1 MIDCHT
7 HRYPVEV
14 YSNPQIFA
22 KKQDNH
28 WLEIVIAPSN
38 GKSIQGWASR
48 DQMIAAMD
56 KASVKKSC
64 AIELVLGKIQRHPYF
79 CE

>member
-22 KKQDNH
+22 KKQNEKH
-28 WLEIVIAPSN
+28 WLEIVAPSN
-38 GKSIQGWASR
+38 GKSIQGLASIY
-48 DQMIAAMD
+48 QMIAAMD
-56 KASVKKSC
+56 KASVKSC
-64 AIELVLGKIQRHPYF
+64 AIELVLGKSRDIHTS
-79 CE
+79 E